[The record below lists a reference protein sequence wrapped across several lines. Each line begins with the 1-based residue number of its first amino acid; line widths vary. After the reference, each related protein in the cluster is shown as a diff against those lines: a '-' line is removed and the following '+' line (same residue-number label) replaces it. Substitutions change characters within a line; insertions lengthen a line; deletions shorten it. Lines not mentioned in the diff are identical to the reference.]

1 MVCSSSRKSHSSVDR
16 SRVCSRSVR
25 SRRGTI
31 PHRREIR
38 TACAGCIPGS
48 NQKRSRTGACLRYA
62 DGVATENH
70 DSFFQRIEPFFSPR
84 ELRKIDL
91 AYMLAK
97 YAHRAQTRNERD
109 EQGAP
114 VRYFEHVRRATL
126 VGLDEAKIVRL
137 DTTIASFLHDTRED
151 TRLSADQIE
160 DCFGSEM
167 CCIVKV
173 LSKVPK
179 EGYLERFYVCTD
191 WRPYFV
197 KACDRLD
204 NLRSLSQSSV
214 EFRRK
219 QVTETRDKY
228 YRLFDRMVML
238 TPEEYRDGTRRLRDL
253 IHSTTDAV
261 PLTDEAISRA
271 S

>member
-1 MVCSSSRKSHSSVDR
+1 M
-16 SRVCSRSVR
+16 
-25 SRRGTI
+25 
-31 PHRREIR
+31 
-38 TACAGCIPGS
+38 
-48 NQKRSRTGACLRYA
+48 
-62 DGVATENH
+62 TENH
-70 DSFFQRIEPFFSPR
+70 ESFFRRIDPFFSPR

-109 EQGAP
+109 AQGEP

-126 VGLDEAKIVRL
+126 IGLDEAKIVRL
-137 DTTIASFLHDTRED
+137 DTTVACFLHDTRED

-160 DCFGSEM
+160 DCFGAEV
-167 CCIVKV
+167 CNIVKV

-179 EGYLERFYVCTD
+179 DGYLERFHMCTD

-204 NLRSLSQSSV
+204 NLRSLEQSSV
-214 EFRRK
+214 EFRKK
-219 QVTETRDKY
+219 QVAETRDKY
-228 YRLFDRMVML
+228 YRLFDRMVVL
-238 TPEEYRDGTRRLRDL
+238 TPEGYRDGVRRLRDL
-253 IHSTTDAV
+253 IHSTTESV
-261 PLTDEAISRA
+261 LLTDGAPVLPRA

>member
-1 MVCSSSRKSHSSVDR
+1 MPPDQ
-16 SRVCSRSVR
+16 
-25 SRRGTI
+25 
-31 PHRREIR
+31 E
-38 TACAGCIPGS
+38 
-48 NQKRSRTGACLRYA
+48 QKRSRTGARLGYT
-62 DGVATENH
+62 DPVATENH

-109 EQGAP
+109 EQGEP
-114 VRYFEHVRRATL
+114 VRYFEHVRRTTL
-126 VGLDEAKIVRL
+126 IGLDEAKIVRL

-160 DCFGSEM
+160 DCFGSEV
-167 CCIVKV
+167 CSIVKV

-179 EGYLERFYVCTD
+179 EGYLERFYVCSD

-204 NLRSLSQSSV
+204 NLRSLSQSSI

-228 YRLFDRMVML
+228 FRLFDRMVTL
-238 TPEEYRDGTRRLRDL
+238 TPEGYRDGTRRLRDL

-261 PLTDEAISRA
+261 ALSDEVVLHA

>member
-1 MVCSSSRKSHSSVDR
+1 MA
-16 SRVCSRSVR
+16 
-25 SRRGTI
+25 
-31 PHRREIR
+31 P
-38 TACAGCIPGS
+38 
-48 NQKRSRTGACLRYA
+48 
-62 DGVATENH
+62 ENH
-70 DSFFQRIEPFFSPR
+70 DSFFQRIDPFFSPR

-109 EQGAP
+109 EQGVP

-126 VGLDEAKIVRL
+126 IGLDEAQIVRL

-160 DCFGSEM
+160 DCFGSEV
-167 CCIVKV
+167 CSIVKI

-179 EGYLERFYVCTD
+179 EGYLERFYVCAD

-204 NLRSLSQSSV
+204 NLRSLSQSSP
-214 EFRRK
+214 EFRKK

-228 YRLFDRMVML
+228 YRLFDRMVL
-238 TPEEYRDGTRRLRDL
+238 LAPEAHRDGTRRLRDL
-253 IHSTTDAV
+253 IQAAADAV
-261 PLTDEAISRA
+261 SF
-271 S
+271 

>member
-1 MVCSSSRKSHSSVDR
+1 
-16 SRVCSRSVR
+16 
-25 SRRGTI
+25 
-31 PHRREIR
+31 
-38 TACAGCIPGS
+38 
-48 NQKRSRTGACLRYA
+48 
-62 DGVATENH
+62 VATENH

-109 EQGAP
+109 EQGEP
-114 VRYFEHVRRATL
+114 VRYFEHVRRTTL
-126 VGLDEAKIVRL
+126 IGLDEAKIIRL

-160 DCFGSEM
+160 DCFGSQV

-179 EGYLERFYVCTD
+179 VGFLERFFACPD

-204 NLRSLSQSSV
+204 NLRALAQCSV
-214 EFRRK
+214 EFRKK

-228 YRLFDRMVML
+228 YRLFDRMVVL

-261 PLTDEAISRA
+261 LLTDETISHA

>member
-1 MVCSSSRKSHSSVDR
+1 MAV
-16 SRVCSRSVR
+16 
-25 SRRGTI
+25 
-31 PHRREIR
+31 
-38 TACAGCIPGS
+38 
-48 NQKRSRTGACLRYA
+48 
-62 DGVATENH
+62 ENH
-70 DSFFQRIEPFFSPR
+70 DSFFRRINPFFSPR
-84 ELRKIDL
+84 ELRRIDL

-109 EQGAP
+109 EHGEP

-126 VGLDEAKIVRL
+126 IGLDEAKIVRL
-137 DTTIASFLHDTRED
+137 DTTIACFLHDTCED

-160 DCFGSEM
+160 DCFGSDV
-167 CCIVKV
+167 CNIVKV

-179 EGYLERFYVCTD
+179 EGYLERFHVCTD

-214 EFRRK
+214 EFRKK

-228 YRLFDRMVML
+228 YRLFDRMVVL
-238 TPEEYRDGTRRLRDL
+238 TPEEYRDGVRRLRDL
-253 IHSTTDAV
+253 IQSTTETV
-261 PLTDEAISRA
+261 PLTDAGLAIPLA
-271 S
+271 H

>member
-1 MVCSSSRKSHSSVDR
+1 ML
-16 SRVCSRSVR
+16 
-25 SRRGTI
+25 I
-31 PHRREIR
+31 
-38 TACAGCIPGS
+38 
-48 NQKRSRTGACLRYA
+48 
-62 DGVATENH
+62 ENH
-70 DSFFQRIEPFFSPR
+70 ESFFRRIDPFFSPS

-97 YAHRAQTRNERD
+97 YAHRAQTRQERD
-109 EQGAP
+109 VNGEP
-114 VRYFEHVRRATL
+114 LRYFEHVRRATL
-126 VGLDEAKIVRL
+126 IGLDEAKIVRL
-137 DTTIASFLHDTRED
+137 DTTIACFLHDTRED

-160 DCFGSEM
+160 DCFGAEV
-167 CCIVKV
+167 CNIVKV

-179 EGYLERFYVCTD
+179 EGYLERFHMCTD

-214 EFRRK
+214 EFRKK

-228 YRLFDRMVML
+228 YRLFDRMVVL
-238 TPEEYRDGTRRLRDL
+238 TPDAYRDGVSKLRDL
-253 IHSTTDAV
+253 ICSTVA
-261 PLTDEAISRA
+261 LTDEVPRA

>member
-1 MVCSSSRKSHSSVDR
+1 M
-16 SRVCSRSVR
+16 
-25 SRRGTI
+25 
-31 PHRREIR
+31 
-38 TACAGCIPGS
+38 
-48 NQKRSRTGACLRYA
+48 
-62 DGVATENH
+62 ATENH
-70 DSFFQRIEPFFSPR
+70 DSFFRRIEPFFSSR

-109 EQGAP
+109 ELGVP

-126 VGLDEAKIVRL
+126 IGLDEAKIVRL

-160 DCFGSEM
+160 DCFGSEV
-167 CCIVKV
+167 CRIVKI
-173 LSKVPK
+173 LSKVPR
-179 EGYLERFYVCTD
+179 EGYMERFYVSPD

-204 NLRSLSQSSV
+204 NLRSLAQSSL
-214 EFRRK
+214 EFRKK
-219 QVTETRDKY
+219 QVAETRDKY

-238 TPEEYRDGTRRLRDL
+238 SPEEHQDGTRRLRDL
-253 IHSTTDAV
+253 IHHATDAV
-261 PLTDEAISRA
+261 SLTDEGPRA
-271 S
+271 PVLLQAP

>member
-1 MVCSSSRKSHSSVDR
+1 MS
-16 SRVCSRSVR
+16 
-25 SRRGTI
+25 
-31 PHRREIR
+31 
-38 TACAGCIPGS
+38 
-48 NQKRSRTGACLRYA
+48 
-62 DGVATENH
+62 TENH
-70 DSFFQRIEPFFSPR
+70 ETFFRRIDPFFSPR

-97 YAHRAQTRNERD
+97 YAHRAQTRKELD
-109 EQGAP
+109 DHGDP
-114 VRYFEHVRRATL
+114 IRYFEHVRRATL

-137 DTTIASFLHDTRED
+137 DTTIGCFLHDTRED
-151 TRLSADQIE
+151 TRLSAEQLE
-160 DCFGSEM
+160 DCFGSEV
-167 CCIVKV
+167 CNIVKV

-214 EFRRK
+214 EFRKK
-219 QVTETRDKY
+219 QVAETKDKY
-228 YRLFDRMVML
+228 YRLFDRMVVL
-238 TPEEYRDGTRRLRDL
+238 TPAEYRDGVRRLVEL
-253 IHSTTDAV
+253 IYTTTESV
-261 PLTDEAISRA
+261 PLTDPAAQRA

>member
-1 MVCSSSRKSHSSVDR
+1 MVV
-16 SRVCSRSVR
+16 
-25 SRRGTI
+25 
-31 PHRREIR
+31 
-38 TACAGCIPGS
+38 
-48 NQKRSRTGACLRYA
+48 
-62 DGVATENH
+62 ENH
-70 DSFFQRIEPFFSPR
+70 DSFFRRINPFFSPR
-84 ELRKIDL
+84 ELRRIDL

-109 EQGAP
+109 EHGEP

-126 VGLDEAKIVRL
+126 IGLDEAKIVRL
-137 DTTIASFLHDTRED
+137 DTTIACFLHDTCED

-160 DCFGSEM
+160 DCFGSDV
-167 CCIVKV
+167 CNIVKV

-179 EGYLERFYVCTD
+179 EGYLERFHVCTD

-214 EFRRK
+214 EFRKK

-228 YRLFDRMVML
+228 YRLFDRMVVL
-238 TPEEYRDGTRRLRDL
+238 TPEQYRDGVRRLRDL
-253 IHSTTDAV
+253 IQSTTETV
-261 PLTDEAISRA
+261 PLTDAGLA
-271 S
+271 VPLAH